1 MERRISRVWKPAVEL
16 VERRELLSL
25 VTNIMAGNHNAVINS
40 PKVRA
45 LLAQVSAPALA
56 PNATGARVGSS
67 LAPSTAGASASGS
80 RTGGFVPSAPSI
92 ALPQN
97 QGYLAPANPGYNLV
111 LQPTGTASSAEV
123 KRQLFTA
130 VYRGPYV
137 ITPGAFSSQS
147 MLVSIRGAG
156 TANTMLHSD
165 IQLRLAVPTDP
176 TLQTT
181 GASVIFDRNLNSNTA
196 LGLDLA
202 TPGTNVDGRGR
213 PNRITSVTL
222 DVNSSS
228 GTYVEGFAQGVID
241 IHYYPSSTKT
251 RGAPEQGTAVV
262 KVHAQVYSGK
272 FAFILRNSDINP

>member
-1 MERRISRVWKPAVEL
+1 MLRRISRVWKPAVEL

-40 PKVRA
+40 PKIRT
-45 LLAQVSAPALA
+45 LLAQVSAPTPKAAQSQTGSSPA
-56 PNATGARVGSS
+56 PNT
-67 LAPSTAGASASGS
+67 TSASGG
-80 RTGGFVPSAPSI
+80 RQGGFVPTASSI

-97 QGYLAPANPGYNLV
+97 QGYLSPANPGYNLL
-111 LQPTGTASSAEV
+111 LQPTGIASTGEV
-123 KRQLFTA
+123 RRQLFTA
-130 VYRGPYV
+130 VYRGPYI

-165 IQLRLAVPTDP
+165 IQLRLAVPTDA

-181 GASVIFDRNLNSNTA
+181 GATVIFDRNLNSNTA

-213 PNRITSVTL
+213 PNRITSLTL

-228 GTYVEGFAQGVID
+228 GVYVEGFAQGVID
-241 IHYYPSSTKT
+241 IHYYPSSKKT
-251 RGAPEQGTAVV
+251 HGALEQGTAVV
-262 KVHAQVYSGK
+262 KVFGQVYSGRV
-272 FAFILRNSDINP
+272 AFILRNADVNP

>member
-1 MERRISRVWKPAVEL
+1 MERRISRIWKPAVEL

-25 VTNIMAGNHNAVINS
+25 VTNIMAGNHNAAINS

-45 LLAQVSAPALA
+45 LLAHVSAPSSAA
-56 PNATGARVGSS
+56 PQAAASVTPAPGVTSTGGARK
-67 LAPSTAGASASGS
+67 
-80 RTGGFVPSAPSI
+80 GGFVPSTTSI

-97 QGYLAPANPGYNLV
+97 QGYVAPANPGYNLV
-111 LQPTGTASSAEV
+111 IAPTGTASSAEV

-147 MLVSIRGAG
+147 MLISIRGAG

-228 GTYVEGFAQGVID
+228 GTYVEGFAQGVIE

-251 RGAPEQGTAVV
+251 RGASEQGNAVV
-262 KVHAQVYSGK
+262 KIHAQVYSGK
-272 FAFILRNSDINP
+272 FAFILRNADINP